1 MDNST
6 FTGFMRRLY
15 ALTKKEFNQLKRDQ
29 SSMLIGVVLPLIL
42 VFIMGFGLSMDVK
55 HVPTAIVLDDT
66 SPVAQDMV
74 SFTNGSDY
82 IDPYYVK
89 SMKQA
94 EQMLLDRSVDA
105 IIRVPTNFAT
115 ALHRGNAQVQVIV
128 YGPEAVNANTIRGYI
143 EAGIGTWLQKKSAQ
157 LNSSGTSIDSVEVTA
172 RTWFN
177 DANTSTWY
185 LVPGLLV
192 LITTLVGVFLTA
204 LVMAREWERGTL
216 EALFVTPVRPLE
228 ILLAKIIPYFFTAL
242 LGFNICLLAARFVFE
257 VPLHGSFPILILDS
271 MLYIFVALGIGL
283 TISSVTKNQF
293 LACQISIVVSLMPC
307 MMLTGF
313 IFDLRS
319 VPPIVSAVGR
329 VLPPTYYLELV
340 KTLYLAGNNWPL
352 IFKNTAILLFYAVF
366 FVGLAFKVTRKRLQ

>member
-1 MDNST
+1 MNQSAIIA
-6 FTGFMRRLY
+6 FIKRLY

-55 HVPTAIVLDDT
+55 HVPTAIVLEDP

-74 SFTNGSDY
+74 SFANGSDY
-82 IDPYYVK
+82 IDPYYVQ

-94 EQMLLDRSVDA
+94 EKLLLDRKADA
-105 IIRVPTNFAT
+105 IIRVPTGFTT
-115 ALHRGNAQVQVIV
+115 ALYRGNAQVQVIV
-128 YGPEAVNANTIRGYI
+128 YGPEAVNATTIRGYI
-143 EAGIGTWLQKKSAQ
+143 EAAIGTWLQKKSSQ
-157 LNSSGTSIDSVEVTA
+157 LSSSTSTIGSVEVTA

-228 ILLAKIIPYFFTAL
+228 ILLSKIIPYFCTAL
-242 LGFNICLLAARFVFE
+242 LGFNICLLAARFIFE
-257 VPLHGSFPILILDS
+257 VPLHGSLPILILDS
-271 MLYIFVALGIGL
+271 MLYIFVALGMGL

-319 VPPIVSAVGR
+319 VPAVVSAVGR

-340 KTLYLAGNNWPL
+340 KSLYLAGNNWPL
-352 IFKNTAILLFYAVF
+352 IFKNTAILFFYAVF
-366 FVGLAFKVTRKRLQ
+366 FVGLAFKVTRKRLN